1 MTIEQALELLKKIGA
16 DFRGSLADHQAIQQ
30 ALQVVEK
37 ECSRIDPPDPTEP
50 KEGKE
55 PNGNKKK

>member
-37 ECSRIDPPDPTEP
+37 AVKQNDTAKMAEP